1 MTVIVSTIWGGRIS
15 IIADRRISR
24 RLPGDKVEVVDD
36 DSNKLIVIQ
45 CYGAL
50 FAIAYTGVA
59 VADESWMDCV
69 IAERLAHR
77 KLEPA
82 LVAPGAPMLARPAFA
97 LIDELRINLNGAL
110 NSDRQSRLERL
121 ELLVQGWDVREGRPL
136 PFSCKLVRGAVQ
148 PNGYRYF
155 ELKHH
160 AVGKFFRE
168 HPMGLWGETLG
179 DDGGAIPE
187 ALEGLR
193 SSVGFTHDDVERHL
207 RDAILSRSHETQTV
221 SPACVALQL
230 DPRVPDGQA
239 LVTYYP
245 HETSS
250 VGYPLLSPWV
260 LTPRMICA
268 PSISTSAYSPR
279 SECGRYL
286 LGGFSDGNTH
296 LHVSTRLP
304 VEYGMPPSEGP
315 LRFRFQ
321 PRAVTP

>member
-24 RLPGDKVEVVDD
+24 RMQGRGIEVVDD
-36 DSNKLIVIQ
+36 DSNKLIVVQ

-59 VADESWMDCV
+59 TAHESWMDCV

-77 KLEPA
+77 TLKPA
-82 LVAPGAPMLARPAFA
+82 LVEPGAPMLARPAFA
-97 LIDELRINLNGAL
+97 LINELRINLNGAL

-121 ELLVQGWDVREGRPL
+121 EVLVQGWDFRGKRLL
-136 PFSCKLVRGAVQ
+136 PFSCKLVRGAAQ

-160 AVGKFFRE
+160 AVAKFFRE
-168 HPMGLWGETLG
+168 NPTGLWGETLG
-179 DDGGAIPE
+179 DDGGSIPT
-187 ALEGLR
+187 ALEALR
-193 SSVGFTHDDVERHL
+193 SSVGFTHDDFERHL
-207 RDAILSRSHETQTV
+207 REAVLSRSRETHTV

-245 HETSS
+245 QETSPL
-250 VGYPLLSPWV
+250 GYPLLSPWV

-296 LHVSTRLP
+296 LHVRTRLP
-304 VEYGMPPSEGP
+304 VEYGMPSGEGP
-315 LRFRFQ
+315 LRFEFQ
-321 PRAVTP
+321 PRAITP